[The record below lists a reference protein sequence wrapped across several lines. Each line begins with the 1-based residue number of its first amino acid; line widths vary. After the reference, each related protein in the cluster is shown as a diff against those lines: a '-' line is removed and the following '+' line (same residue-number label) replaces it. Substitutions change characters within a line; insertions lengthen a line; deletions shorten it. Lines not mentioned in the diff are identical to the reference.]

1 MSLRYSRFWQGRRGL
16 ILAVLLLST
25 FTSVMSLAGEV
36 ANQRYTAPDN
46 TFSIVP
52 PDGWEPRDMPG
63 MKYKV
68 FITQPAEK
76 FAPNITFVDEASN
89 LSLKDYVAENQKVL
103 ARLTTNYKEL
113 SLAPFATDGNLQGY
127 RLSFKNRHAD
137 KDLIQ
142 TQYYF
147 STPEKKFVVTCSMAE
162 SDKRPISSQCDSSL
176 KTFQVGAK

>member
-1 MSLRYSRFWQGRRGL
+1 MKQRYIRFWRGSLGL
-16 ILAVLLLST
+16 IIAGLLLSSLS
-25 FTSVMSLAGEV
+25 FGLSVASGA

-46 TFSIVP
+46 TFSFMP
-52 PDGWEPRDMPG
+52 PEGWEPKDMPG

-76 FAPNITFVDEASN
+76 FAPNITIVDEVAN
-89 LSLKDYVAENQKVL
+89 LPLKDYVDANRKVL
-103 ARLTTNYKEL
+103 AQLTTNFKEL
-113 SLAPFATDGNLQGY
+113 SLAPFATDGSLQGY
-127 RLSFKNRHAD
+127 RLSFKNRNME

-162 SDKRPISSQCDSSL
+162 NDKRPISSQCDQSL
-176 KTFQVGAK
+176 KTFAVK